1 MAYLK
6 QKPGSIEDVVAKQ
19 QTQYQDPAYQKLYDE
34 ELKNTMGGIGS
45 MTPKEKQSFH
55 SKIDSQYKKAEEL
68 EEQKDRDIPAVP
80 KYSKK
85 GGFHYWDRPVKYN
98 RIKKFYY
105 HPKGAKPYPPGRYT
119 KKEGLETMIPN
130 KKDDVKDLKRKVTMT
145 GEKPTKVDMEPE
157 VKMDTQK
164 PYSGKTNK

>member
-55 SKIDSQYKKAEEL
+55 SKIDSQYKK
-68 EEQKDRDIPAVP
+68 
-80 KYSKK
+80 
-85 GGFHYWDRPVKYN
+85 
-98 RIKKFYY
+98 
-105 HPKGAKPYPPGRYT
+105 
-119 KKEGLETMIPN
+119 EGLETMVPN

-157 VKMDTQK
+157 VKMDTNK
-164 PYSGKTNK
+164 PYSTKSKK

>member
-55 SKIDSQYKKAEEL
+55 SKIDSQYKK
-68 EEQKDRDIPAVP
+68 
-80 KYSKK
+80 
-85 GGFHYWDRPVKYN
+85 
-98 RIKKFYY
+98 
-105 HPKGAKPYPPGRYT
+105 
-119 KKEGLETMIPN
+119 EGLETMIPN